1 MLYFMGGSGWHD
13 NWPAR
18 GSRYLLSPRCGVCFL
33 SVHSISQPIAFGI
46 FIQQHTQFVQQE
58 ALSLHNYLPWISIIM
73 CHNLLWSKHSET
85 TLLSGIVS
93 WLTQSDQSDF
103 SIGGVYFSYTPPR
116 RCIFFAWGLDLLRT
130 MGPWY
135 KSVTSLAAHKF
146 HPSKTPIL
154 T

>member
-1 MLYFMGGSGWHD
+1 MTKLKDKSEVFGDLTRRTRGQGSG
-13 NWPAR
+13 R
-18 GSRYLLSPRCGVCFL
+18 GLLLMPDSSKIYFL
-33 SVHSISQPIAFGI
+33 DHGSWMFS
-46 FIQQHTQFVQQE
+46 
-58 ALSLHNYLPWISIIM
+58 
-73 CHNLLWSKHSET
+73 
-85 TLLSGIVS
+85 TLIGFVS

-116 RCIFFAWGLDLLRT
+116 RCIFFAWGLDLLRI

-135 KSVTSLAAHKF
+135 KSVTSLAARKF